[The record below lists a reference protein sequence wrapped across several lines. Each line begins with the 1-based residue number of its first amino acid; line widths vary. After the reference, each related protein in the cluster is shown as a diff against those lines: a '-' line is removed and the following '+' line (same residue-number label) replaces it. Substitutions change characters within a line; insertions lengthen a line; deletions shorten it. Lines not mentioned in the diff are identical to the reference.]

1 MFLDECR
8 TLKWTNKVSFF
19 MLGRLVLK
27 AFILYSHHD
36 HTSGQVKLKRRDFLI
51 EAVEGLLGDLR
62 EPRRVGRPLVAVENR
77 LVNAKEHFNISKLPK
92 GKRRGCAVCS
102 DRETK
107 RVRTS
112 YLCLTCDVGLC
123 PVACWKDYHT
133 KKVLRVQNE
142 LSEN

>member
-1 MFLDECR
+1 M
-8 TLKWTNKVSFF
+8 
-19 MLGRLVLK
+19 
-27 AFILYSHHD
+27 
-36 HTSGQVKLKRRDFLI
+36 
-51 EAVEGLLGDLR
+51 GDLR
-62 EPRRVGRPLVAVENR
+62 EPRGVGRPLVAVENR

-107 RVRTS
+107 RAGTS

-133 KKVLRVQNE
+133 KKVLCKMSSMKIE
-142 LSEN
+142 LHNLYGPDMNCD